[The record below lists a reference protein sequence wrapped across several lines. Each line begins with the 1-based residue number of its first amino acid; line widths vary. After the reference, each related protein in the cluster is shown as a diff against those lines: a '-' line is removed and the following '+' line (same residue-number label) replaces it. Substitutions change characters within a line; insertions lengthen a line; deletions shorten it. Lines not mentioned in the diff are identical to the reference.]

1 MPSILLWR
9 THLMINLPMRSLERF
24 LLIRAKKVERANAPQ
39 SSNMTINK
47 PLISK
52 PKKRTCGIKPKH
64 QSIKVNSIAAQA
76 CSVSY
81 PRNDRDAHAEAL
93 DEHERLIKQGWEFLR
108 NQMKGDEW
116 VSTYV
121 KLPSHGKLIVSLVI
135 LSPKAYH
142 WFALT
147 LLQPAANQ
155 KDNRDDCLIDSM
167 QQSAIAL

>member
-1 MPSILLWR
+1 MSEKKLTVDEKRYAFDFIMANALNDKLTNEEFRALLVDTW
-9 THLMINLPMRSLERF
+9 
-24 LLIRAKKVERANAPQ
+24 AKKVERANAPQ
-39 SSNMTINK
+39 SSTQDDK
-47 PLISK
+47 QAADKQTKEKAACS
-52 PKKRTCGIKPKH
+52 IKPKH

-121 KLPSHGKLIVSLVI
+121 KL
-135 LSPKAYH
+135 SPR
-142 WFALT
+142 T
-147 LLQPAANQ
+147 EN
-155 KDNRDDCLIDSM
+155 
-167 QQSAIAL
+167 